1 MPEHNSFRSSTLSLP
16 LVQVANCD
24 ALSAKFVANRKE
36 KYQRETSRLFYR
48 RSNADFVEQASA
60 I

>member
-1 MPEHNSFRSSTLSLP
+1 
-16 LVQVANCD
+16 VQAANCD

-36 KYQRETSRLFYR
+36 KYRRETSRLFYR